1 MIYMNQGERFQSY
14 RKKKNLSQKEAAELL
29 GIKPYQLA
37 NYETNRSEPSIRVLK
52 DMSRLYKVSIDRL
65 VNNSSLQ
72 MTSEQQKLFEEEKA
86 QYMNELEE
94 IIDRLKNLDNKDQ

>member
-1 MIYMNQGERFQSY
+1 MNQGERFQSY

-72 MTSEQQKLFEEEKA
+72 MTSEQQRLFEEEKA

-94 IIDRLKNLDNKDQ
+94 IIARLKNLDNKDQ

>member
-94 IIDRLKNLDNKDQ
+94 IIARLKNLDNKDQ

>member
-1 MIYMNQGERFQSY
+1 MNQGERFQSF
-14 RKKKNLSQKEAAELL
+14 RKKKSLSQKEAAELL

-94 IIDRLKNLDNKDQ
+94 IIARLKNIDNKDQ

>member
-1 MIYMNQGERFQSY
+1 MNQGERYQSF
-14 RKKKNLSQKEAAELL
+14 RKKKNLSQKEAASLL

-65 VNNSSLQ
+65 LNNSSLQ
-72 MTSEQQKLFEEEKA
+72 MTSEQQRIFEEEKEE
-86 QYMNELEE
+86 YMKELEE
-94 IIDRLKNLDNKDQ
+94 VLDRLKKLER

>member
-1 MIYMNQGERFQSY
+1 MNQGERFQSY

-72 MTSEQQKLFEEEKA
+72 MTSEQQRLFEEEKA

-94 IIDRLKNLDNKDQ
+94 IIARLKNLDSKDQ